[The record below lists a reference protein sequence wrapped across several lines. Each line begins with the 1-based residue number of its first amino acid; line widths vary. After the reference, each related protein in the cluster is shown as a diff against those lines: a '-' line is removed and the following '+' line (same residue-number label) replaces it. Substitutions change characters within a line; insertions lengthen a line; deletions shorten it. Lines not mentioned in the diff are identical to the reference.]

1 MELFKE
7 MIDVL
12 NEELVPALGCTE
24 PIAIAYASAVAR
36 KALDDFPDKVEI
48 AVSGNIIKNVKG
60 VVVPNTNGMKGIEA
74 ACVVGIVGG
83 DVEAKLEVLEKIND
97 EHLKVVQK
105 LLATNFCAVTHLYS
119 DAPLHIIVKAFK
131 GEKTAEVE
139 LKNGHT
145 NIAKVEIN
153 GVVAYKKETDK
164 VSEKSFNFKL
174 RDIYDF
180 AKNGN
185 IDEVRGVLQ
194 RQVDLNMAICVEGM
208 KNNYGQSI
216 GKTLVEIYG
225 NDVKVRARA
234 YAAAGSDARMNGC
247 SLPVVINSGSGNQ
260 GITVSVPVA
269 LWGEELKVDKE
280 LTLRSL
286 ALSNL
291 VSIYLKKGIGKLSAF
306 CGVVSASCGAGAGI
320 AFISGGDFERV
331 SRTITNTVA
340 NVSGIVC
347 DGAKS
352 SCAAKIATSL
362 EAAILGFY
370 MASENKVFSGGD
382 GIVKNDI
389 EDTIRG
395 VARIGKD
402 GMTQTDLEILD
413 IMLNK

>member
-174 RDIYDF
+174 
-180 AKNGN
+180 
-185 IDEVRGVLQ
+185 
-194 RQVDLNMAICVEGM
+194 
-208 KNNYGQSI
+208 
-216 GKTLVEIYG
+216 
-225 NDVKVRARA
+225 
-234 YAAAGSDARMNGC
+234 
-247 SLPVVINSGSGNQ
+247 
-260 GITVSVPVA
+260 
-269 LWGEELKVDKE
+269 
-280 LTLRSL
+280 
-286 ALSNL
+286 
-291 VSIYLKKGIGKLSAF
+291 
-306 CGVVSASCGAGAGI
+306 
-320 AFISGGDFERV
+320 
-331 SRTITNTVA
+331 
-340 NVSGIVC
+340 
-347 DGAKS
+347 
-352 SCAAKIATSL
+352 
-362 EAAILGFY
+362 
-370 MASENKVFSGGD
+370 
-382 GIVKNDI
+382 
-389 EDTIRG
+389 
-395 VARIGKD
+395 
-402 GMTQTDLEILD
+402 
-413 IMLNK
+413 

>member
-185 IDEVRGVLQ
+185 IDEVKGVLQ

-280 LTLRSL
+280 LMLRSL

-402 GMTQTDLEILD
+402 GMT
-413 IMLNK
+413 

>member
-185 IDEVRGVLQ
+185 IDEVKGVLQ

-280 LTLRSL
+280 LMLRSL

-291 VSIYLKKGIGKLSAF
+291 VSIYLKKGIGKLSAV